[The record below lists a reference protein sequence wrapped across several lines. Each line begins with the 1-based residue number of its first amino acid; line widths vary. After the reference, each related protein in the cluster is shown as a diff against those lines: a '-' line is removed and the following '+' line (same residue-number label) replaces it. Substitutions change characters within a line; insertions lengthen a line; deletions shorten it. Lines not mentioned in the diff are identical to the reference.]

1 MLICLLKKKQIILKK
16 GNDMFEKIKKWYE
29 SGMWTK
35 KMVHN
40 AVVKGKI
47 TEEEYTEITGEAYE

>member
-1 MLICLLKKKQIILKK
+1 
-16 GNDMFEKIKKWYE
+16 MFEKIKKWYE
-29 SGMWTK
+29 SGMQTK

>member
-1 MLICLLKKKQIILKK
+1 
-16 GNDMFEKIKKWYE
+16 MFEKIKKWYE

-35 KMVHN
+35 KMVRN
-40 AVVKGKI
+40 AVIKGKI